1 MGGQTGTSFWGA
13 GEGGNLPDSPLIEGA
28 EEASTFV
35 VFALAGESFAVE
47 IGRVR
52 EIIRIP
58 RITWVP
64 EAPRFVRGVINL
76 RGSVVAVL
84 DLAAIL
90 SLKSPVESSEGRI
103 IIAETGD
110 QVAGML
116 VDSVSHVAEIKPSEI
131 EQALRT
137 LDEDQRTY
145 VIAQS
150 NLDGALIGILDLEQV
165 MESVRTVNADNK
177 SNKEKG

>member
-1 MGGQTGTSFWGA
+1 MGGKTGTFFWGA
-13 GEGGNLPDSPLIEGA
+13 GEGGDLPDSPSSEGA

-35 VFALAGESFAVE
+35 VFSLARESFAVE

-64 EAPRFVRGVINL
+64 GAPRFVRGVINL
-76 RGSVVAVL
+76 RGSVVAIL

-90 SLKSPVESSEGRI
+90 SLPSPEESPNSRI
-103 IIAETGD
+103 IIAETGE

-116 VDSVSHVAEIKPSEI
+116 VDSVSHVAEIAPSEI
-131 EQALRT
+131 EPALRT

-145 VIAQS
+145 VVAQS
-150 NLDGALIGILDLEQV
+150 NMDGTLIGILDLEQI
-165 MESVRTVNADNK
+165 MERVRTVK
-177 SNKEKG
+177 SEN